1 LKLSTLCGLP
11 LTTPASSPAP
21 TIPNVARIEGLAWV
35 NSGATIS
42 GNVVVKDNAI
52 VQGGA
57 NLSGNLVLGG
67 DAEMWISCSSGTYLL
82 YNPDRGCDGR
92 GGESDVN
99 PAYGAFTD
107 AELAITI

>member
-1 LKLSTLCGLP
+1 
-11 LTTPASSPAP
+11 
-21 TIPNVARIEGLAWV
+21 
-35 NSGATIS
+35 
-42 GNVVVKDNAI
+42 
-52 VQGGA
+52 
-57 NLSGNLVLGG
+57 
-67 DAEMWISCSSGTYLL
+67 MWISCSSGTYLL